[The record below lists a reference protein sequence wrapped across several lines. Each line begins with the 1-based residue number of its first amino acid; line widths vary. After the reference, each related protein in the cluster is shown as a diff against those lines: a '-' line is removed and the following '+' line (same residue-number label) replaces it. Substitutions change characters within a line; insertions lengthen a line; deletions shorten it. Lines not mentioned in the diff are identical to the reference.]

1 MNNRLKSND
10 DTLTY
15 YSGTNR
21 LKTAYADSFA
31 YNGDGSATFVGGD
44 VSKYNW
50 KNRVEHIDVQDG
62 WVDHD
67 FFYDY
72 DYQGLRVRKEEK
84 RVEEVIFHGK
94 LVFNVRYYYTYYLY
108 GKNGELLC
116 EYDNNGNLKRKYIY
130 LPKTVIQIVQ
140 NDTFYIYLDNRGSP
154 VVVTDEEGSVKKQYR
169 YYAFGKLRA
178 QPGSFNTDYSFTGYL
193 KEETG
198 THYARMRYYEGG
210 IGWFLRPDPIG
221 GLNPYLYCGNDPIN
235 FVDPWGTMRQDVGYL
250 IRDPG
255 TAHTGPIGMTGLD
268 ASGVPFQWTFDEYY
282 AKVHQRFLKAAR
294 ESSRILPTPRPF
306 GGFELKTLSVDFSLD
321 NPLIVFRPIFSPL
334 GDLVGFEVV
343 VLNGNLERVWSGLG
357 DTRNID
363 GFQEILSEYNSGTWA
378 KRPTV
383 GEGWQILDGLNG
395 HTGIFIHSGLGE
407 SLGCLHIMND
417 YGGFL
422 NASGWHNGRG
432 AMVDIYIE
440 PEAPVAPYGTYVEP

>member
-210 IGWFLRPDPIG
+210 IGRFLRPDPIG
-221 GLNPYLYCGNDPIN
+221 IRGGINPYVYCNNDPLN
-235 FVDPWGTMRQDVGYL
+235 FVDPWGLCMVPEMLEDYL
-250 IRDPG
+250 PLIIGD
-255 TAHTGPIGMTGLD
+255 GPIDMDCPMRD
-268 ASGVPFQWTFDEYY
+268 ASIYESEGDIFDVPYNLRTYGPPYGNYIYYLSLDYWSYKGGGIGSSHRWGGGGNRGHSRPKLVVTREVEKIKWEGGGFDIGAATIAPFNPNMMWSIKLDKCLENALLNNPVPSFSAFSVNFIGRYGFTPVGAGFATQSYITATLEAYANHSWACFQCYAKYGIPYY
-282 AKVHQRFLKAAR
+282 AI
-294 ESSRILPTPRPF
+294 EI
-306 GGFELKTLSVDFSLD
+306 
-321 NPLIVFRPIFSPL
+321 
-334 GDLVGFEVV
+334 GDKIIYF
-343 VLNGNLERVWSGLG
+343 
-357 DTRNID
+357 I
-363 GFQEILSEYNSGTWA
+363 
-378 KRPTV
+378 
-383 GEGWQILDGLNG
+383 GW
-395 HTGIFIHSGLGE
+395 
-407 SLGCLHIMND
+407 
-417 YGGFL
+417 
-422 NASGWHNGRG
+422 
-432 AMVDIYIE
+432 
-440 PEAPVAPYGTYVEP
+440 